1 MPRIRILLHERMRQ
15 PSAEVVQVSH
25 REDGVT
31 HSPDQ
36 QGRDVRECVESR
48 SDSLKNRRG
57 RVVGSGRNI
66 RHKII
71 DRVTILSCGIRSSE
85 RTRSLGIDSGD
96 SGCRPNK
103 ALCPAGHHSTDAR

>member
-15 PSAEVVQVSH
+15 PSSEVVQVSH

-36 QGRDVRECVESR
+36 QGRDVCECVESP
-48 SDSLKNRRG
+48 SDSLENRRG

-71 DRVTILSCGIRSSE
+71 DRVSVLSCGIRSSE